1 MFFLKK
7 AAGMVLSPTLLVV
20 TVLLVGVVLLW
31 LRRENP
37 WGRRLTTTGVVLL
50 LLMGYGIPFTPIMAH
65 LESRYPAVLD
75 VAEHPGVEWV
85 VVLGG
90 GHRSDPSQP
99 ITSRIAGASIN
110 RLSEGVRL
118 HGALPSSRLI
128 VSGGA
133 IYDPVPNAQVAAEF
147 AVAMGVDPARIVVET
162 RPRATAEEARYI
174 QETVG
179 DDPFFLVTSAVHM
192 PRSVMLFQS
201 LGMDPIPAP
210 TQHRTSSVGGT
221 HPGRFFPSAGR
232 LLDAEA
238 TFHELLGMAWAWL
251 RGARVE

>member
-1 MFFLKK
+1 
-7 AAGMVLSPTLLVV
+7 MVLSPTLLVLTMLV
-20 TVLLVGVVLLW
+20 TGMALLW
-31 LRRENP
+31 LRRESP
-37 WGRRLTTTGVVLL
+37 WGRRLTTAGVVLL
-50 LLMGYGIPFTPIMAH
+50 LLLGYGIPFTPIMTH
-65 LESRYPAVLD
+65 LENRYPAVLD
-75 VAEHPGVEWV
+75 VSDYREVKWV

-90 GHRSDPSQP
+90 GHRTDPSQP
-99 ITSRIAGASIN
+99 ITSRIGGPSLS

-118 HGALPSSRLI
+118 HEALPDSRLI

-147 AVAMGVDPARIVVET
+147 AVAMGVDPATIVMET

-174 QETVG
+174 QETVE

-192 PRSVMLFQS
+192 PRSMMLFRS
-201 LGMDPIPAP
+201 VGLDPIPAP
-210 TQHRTSSVGGT
+210 TQHRTSMVGGS
-221 HPGRFFPSAGR
+221 HPGRFLPSPGR